1 MCYFS
6 KRGVVW
12 VTLIGLILAGWV
24 TAADTPAKADSSGRI
39 TILDAGSLWHCRFVK
54 GNDMVRL
61 ESGELQN
68 LNKVGSGQG
77 GIPWTWVKKKK
88 ESGKIIY
95 VRRFVKGSGMR
106 RRPGPPPADW
116 IEADFDDSSWGLYR
130 GPFLGAGAR
139 KKRWLNLKISYRLVF
154 LRGKFEVTDPA
165 KVSDMSL
172 SVSFE
177 GGAAVY
183 INGKEIK
190 RAYLP
195 DGELSYASLAED
207 YPMEAYMQDGKLIHA
222 KIQKKY
228 PEVFKKRIRSIND
241 IKIPASLLRKGVNV
255 LAIRLHFAPAPEV
268 VFTGTIDRGGANN
281 LLWPRVGL
289 ETLTLSAPADAA
301 VVPGAPRAPMP
312 KGFRVWNSTIVRRV
326 HESSSGSPYDS
337 LNPIRIVGARNG
349 FFSGQ
354 VVVSSDKP
362 VKGLSADAGDLKGTA
377 GSLIKSSAIRV
388 SYALPDGPFIRRGS
402 SSRIFDTLSEC
413 APAEVPVFQNIST
426 RTSKPTGPGLSV
438 RPVWVTIQVP
448 ADASPGEYKGTLTIQ
463 AQDIKP
469 VTTGIRLKVIDWLMP
484 DAKDFTTYMGLIQS
498 PDSLAMKYNVEMW
511 SEEHWKLVEK
521 SLELT
526 GKLGGK
532 ILYIPLLART
542 HFGNAHSM
550 VRWIPEEDGSYSHD
564 FSIVK
569 KYVDLV
575 AKHQGK
581 LQVVCLYCWE
591 PVEVW
596 SNFDPTFYGDGKIR
610 FSVMD
615 PATGKLE
622 VKQGPEWGTPES
634 RTFWKPA
641 IKGVRKILKKRDLAD
656 CMMIGLC
663 ADYSPSEKAVSDL
676 EAAAPG
682 APWVVHSHGN
692 TRPQGR
698 YVGYRVV
705 VWATGGVSDP
715 ELPGS
720 YGHTYRRYY
729 GWKYK
734 NIMGYFGRNCIWQA
748 GHLARYRV
756 YPEVGI
762 VGRGNLGDWDNSG
775 KKFMGGT
782 DGVGRIGVDFWPVV
796 KDKRG
801 RIRGTLAGYYASWGG
816 LSLSTYGITSVVGPD
831 KNGPVPTIRY
841 EMLRE
846 CLQENEA
853 RIFLERILTDKSR
866 RAELGEELALQA
878 QEILDERTRALI
890 DFDLTYQGDKD
901 VRWYICSDW
910 QERSEKLYAVAAEA
924 AKALK

>member
-6 KRGVVW
+6 KRGVVFAAI
-12 VTLIGLILAGWV
+12 LNCLILAGWV
-24 TAADTPAKADSSGRI
+24 TAADNPAKTESSGRI

-68 LNKVGSGQG
+68 LNKIRSGHG
-77 GIPWTWVKKKK
+77 GIPWTWVKKKRK
-88 ESGKIIY
+88 SGGVAY
-95 VRRFVKGSGMR
+95 VRKFVKGSSMR

-116 IEADFDDSSWGLYR
+116 IEADFDDSSWGLFQ

-165 KVSDMSL
+165 KVGDLSL

-183 INGKEIK
+183 VNGKEIK
-190 RAYLP
+190 RAFLP
-195 DGELSYASLAED
+195 EGELSYASLAED
-207 YPMEAYMQDGKLIHA
+207 YPIEAYMEDGKLIHA

-241 IKIPASLLRKGVNV
+241 VKIPASLLRKGVNV

-289 ETLTLSAPADAA
+289 ETLTLSAPEGAA
-301 VVPGAPRAPMP
+301 VVPGAPRAPLP
-312 KGFRVWNSTIVRRV
+312 GGLRVWNHPIVRRV
-326 HESSSGSPYDS
+326 YKTSRGNPYDR
-337 LNPIRIVGARNG
+337 LQPIRLIGARNG

-362 VKGLSADAGDLKGTA
+362 VRGLSADVSDLTS
-377 GSLIKSSAIRV
+377 GSGALIKASEIRV
-388 SYALPDGPFIRRGS
+388 SYPLADAPVRRGYPEG
-402 SSRIFDTLSEC
+402 FDTLAESP
-413 APAEVPVFQNIST
+413 PAELSLFQKMGGRYRKKPV
-426 RTSKPTGPGLSV
+426 GPPYAV
-438 RPVWVTIQVP
+438 QPVWVTVRVP
-448 ADASPGEYKGTLTIQ
+448 ADAQPGEYKGTLTIK
-463 AQDIKP
+463 AQDDKP
-469 VTTGIRLKVIDWLMP
+469 VKTGIRLKVIDLLMP
-484 DAKDFTTYMGLIQS
+484 DAKDFTTYMGLVQS

-526 GKLGGK
+526 GRLGGK

-550 VRWIPEEDGSYSHD
+550 VRWIPEGDGSYSHD

-575 AKHQGK
+575 VKHQGK

-596 SNFDPTFYGDGKIR
+596 SNYDPTFYGDGKIR

-622 VKQGPEWGTPES
+622 VKEGPEWGTPES
-634 RTFWKPA
+634 RKFWKPA

-705 VWATGGVSDP
+705 VWATGGVNDP
-715 ELPGS
+715 EIPAWGKQ
-720 YGHTYRRYY
+720 RRFY

-734 NIMGYFGRNCIWQA
+734 QIMGYFGRNCIWQN
-748 GHLARYRV
+748 GELARYRV
-756 YPEVGI
+756 YPEVAI
-762 VGRGNLGDWDNSG
+762 VGRGNLGDWDKSG

-782 DGVGRIGVDFWPVV
+782 DGAGRIGMDFWPVV
-796 KDKRG
+796 RDKRG
-801 RIRGTLAGYYASWGG
+801 RIKGPLAGYYASWGG

-831 KNGPVPTIRY
+831 KDGPVPTIRY

-846 CLQENEA
+846 CLQENET

-866 RAELGEELALQA
+866 RAELGEELALRA

-901 VRWYICSDW
+901 DRWFVCSDW
-910 QERSEKLYAVAAEA
+910 QERSEKLYAIAAEA